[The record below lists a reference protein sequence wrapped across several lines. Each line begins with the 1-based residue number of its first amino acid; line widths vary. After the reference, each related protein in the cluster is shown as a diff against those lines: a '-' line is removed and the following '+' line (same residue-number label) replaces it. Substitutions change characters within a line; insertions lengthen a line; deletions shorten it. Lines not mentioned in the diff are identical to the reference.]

1 VDRDKAIAHCLS
13 RPGAYLDH
21 PWGPEMAVVKVGGK
35 IFAFLGSPD
44 GPLTITV
51 KNTPELIDE
60 WRARY
65 PAHCG
70 PGPYLSK
77 TLWNRVDTAGPG
89 APDDDEVRELVDESY
104 ALIVAALP
112 RSKRP

>member
-1 VDRDKAIAHCLS
+1 MR
-13 RPGAYLDH
+13 LD
-21 PWGPEMAVVKVGGK
+21 
-35 IFAFLGSPD
+35 SSDD

-77 TLWNRVDTAGPG
+77 TQWNYVGAE
-89 APDDDEVRELVDESY
+89 APDDDEIREVIDDSY
-104 ALIVAALP
+104 TLNVAALP
-112 RSKRP
+112 KSKRP